1 MTNVTPFGRKP
12 KTPPPPPP
20 THGDMTGYTI
30 ARAISKHF
38 GIAITNTDAIKLDH
52 ELRAMVFHSMQQARA
67 EEREACAKIVEDAW
81 MAFKQTHQHFTVN
94 PFPELKFAADKIRA
108 RGANG

>member
-1 MTNVTPFGRKP
+1 MTNVTPFGKKS
-12 KTPPPPPP
+12 KTTPPPPP

-38 GIAITNTDAIKLDH
+38 GIAITNTDAIKLDR

-67 EEREACAKIVEDAW
+67 EEREACVAAIRNVQAAYDVMLGPGPSVESSVCSDCIGAI
-81 MAFKQTHQHFTVN
+81 N
-94 PFPELKFAADKIRA
+94 A

>member
-1 MTNVTPFGRKP
+1 MTNVTPFGKKP

-38 GIAITNTDAIKLDH
+38 GIAITNSDAIKLDR

-67 EEREACAKIVEDAW
+67 EEREACAQLIEKQDVDPSFKNR
-81 MAFKQTHQHFTVN
+81 MA
-94 PFPELKFAADKIRA
+94 AAIRA

>member
-12 KTPPPPPP
+12 KAPPPPPP

-38 GIAITNTDAIKLDH
+38 GIAITNSDAIKLDH
-52 ELRAMVFHSMQQARA
+52 ELRAMMFHSMQQARA
-67 EEREACAKIVEDAW
+67 EEREACAQICETKLGPTATDFYGKTYAS
-81 MAFKQTHQHFTVN
+81 A
-94 PFPELKFAADKIRA
+94 IRA

>member
-1 MTNVTPFGRKP
+1 MTNVTPFGKKP

-20 THGDMTGYTI
+20 THGDMTGYAI

-38 GIAITNTDAIKLDH
+38 GISITNEDAIKLDH

-67 EEREACAKIVEDAW
+67 EELERICKAIKEEDDYCVDEGNYMLDSDDCIA
-81 MAFKQTHQHFTVN
+81 V
-94 PFPELKFAADKIRA
+94 A
-108 RGANG
+108 RGEWERPDYGN